1 MRQDPAQPRG
11 AACGQVSRDDDDD
24 DYDGHD
30 DTHDDN
36 DDDFQGPER
45 VDCPA
50 SRRQESPARQVHQ
63 VQRVKMIMMM
73 TSLIVRMITK
83 QGMPVDVK
91 DKRQM
96 TAMHHAI
103 SGMSSFSVT
112 LDVRHSPCKSQSSGQ
127 FSFMSCSHIFGCTN
141 QSICPSP
148 PLVLTAHI
156 THSASMP
163 ASDWPMWIT

>member
-1 MRQDPAQPRG
+1 MRQDPAEPRG
-11 AACGQVSRDDDDD
+11 AAGGQVSRDDNDDDPHD
-24 DYDGHD
+24 DYDV
-30 DTHDDN
+30 
-36 DDDFQGPER
+36 QGPEGT
-45 VDCPA
+45 DCPA
-50 SRRQESPARQVHQ
+50 PRRQESPARQVHQ

-112 LDVRHSPCKSQSSGQ
+112 LDIPPCKSQSSGR

-163 ASDWPMWIT
+163 ASDWPMGIT